1 MRPGHGR
8 AHPMNRKQRRREEKM
23 NGKITPEEQN
33 LSEKISLFN
42 ELEEECLACTK
53 PFDKQNKA
61 MVQSWNVVVRE
72 DKDPSV
78 RLYCP
83 DCWERAQTIAK
94 QYLEEQKEETNESD

>member
-1 MRPGHGR
+1 
-8 AHPMNRKQRRREEKM
+8 MNRKQRRREEKTKTKKKM
-23 NGKITPEEQN
+23 SPGEQN

-42 ELEEECLACTK
+42 QLEAECLACTK
-53 PFDKQNKA
+53 PFDKQDKA

-72 DKDPSV
+72 DKDPPV

-83 DCWERAQTIAK
+83 DCWERAQAIAK

>member
-1 MRPGHGR
+1 
-8 AHPMNRKQRRREEKM
+8 MNRKQRRRKEKM
-23 NGKITPEEQN
+23 KKKLSPEEQN

-42 ELEEECLACTK
+42 QLAEECLACTK
-53 PFDKQNKA
+53 PFDKQDKA

-72 DKDPSV
+72 DKDPPV

-94 QYLEEQKEETNESD
+94 QYLEEHKEQANESD